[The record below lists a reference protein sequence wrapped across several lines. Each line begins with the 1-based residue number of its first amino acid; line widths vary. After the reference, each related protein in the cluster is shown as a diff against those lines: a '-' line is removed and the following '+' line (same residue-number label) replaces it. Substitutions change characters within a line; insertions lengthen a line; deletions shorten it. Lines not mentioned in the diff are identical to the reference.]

1 MHLSTLIIQL
11 LIAWLSWT
19 SLAHAGDVDDGQIL
33 QPRQIQGFLTAVEG
47 HWRGRAVVT
56 PAGPLPYDIDF
67 QRTDANAV
75 TGAADPGAAIHH
87 WLFSAQ
93 GKTLRLR
100 FLTTFDGNTKP
111 MFLTASMRVGNRYV
125 FNAEQRDDLTVSVT
139 PDPEA
144 IDIEVFLR
152 GDAHVLIK
160 LRRTASSAR

>member
-1 MHLSTLIIQL
+1 MHLSALTTPL
-11 LIAWLSWT
+11 LIAWLSWP
-19 SLAHAGDVDDGQIL
+19 SLAHAGYIDNGQAL
-33 QPRQIQGFLTAVEG
+33 QPSEIQGFLSAVEG
-47 HWRGRAVVT
+47 HWRGRAVDT
-56 PAGPLPYDIDF
+56 PVGPLPYHIDF

-75 TGAADPGAAIHH
+75 KGAANPGAALHH

-111 MFLTASMRVGNRYV
+111 MFLTAATRTGNRFV
-125 FNAEQRDDLTVSVT
+125 FHAEHRDDLTVSVT

-144 IDIEVFLR
+144 IDIEVLLR

-160 LRRTASSAR
+160 LRRTASAAR